1 MVTRD
6 DFVKLILMVG
16 YIISANVRKKDEKR
30 EKNDESFFKKKEI
43 FITFWTL
50 ILELLTFYCTF
61 AHDLD
66 KATWNT
72 DGIVWIK
79 TTTIMDDYP
88 ADSYKRQAR
97 G

>member
-1 MVTRD
+1 MVTSD
-6 DFVKLILMVG
+6 DFVMLILMTG
-16 YIISANVRKKDEKR
+16 CIISANVQKKDERR
-30 EKNDESFFKKKEI
+30 EIYDDSFFKKKEN

-50 ILELLTFYCTF
+50 NLELLTFYCTF

-66 KATWNT
+66 KVTRNT
-72 DGIVWIK
+72 DDIVWIK